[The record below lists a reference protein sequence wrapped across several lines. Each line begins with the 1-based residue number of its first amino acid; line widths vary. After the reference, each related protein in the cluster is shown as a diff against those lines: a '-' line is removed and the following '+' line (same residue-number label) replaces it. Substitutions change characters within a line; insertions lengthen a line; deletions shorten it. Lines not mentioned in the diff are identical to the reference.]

1 MYIEQSLSSDRLTL
15 PREGAITSPRIGG
28 FGSQIFAISYVAVFL
43 IFTVS
48 SPFLDLFVNYTISG
62 GSPIEKFH
70 PATYV
75 CVLFLFPLVLADA
88 IKRGSRLDR
97 QLLCFTILF
106 AFIAVF
112 LAIQNE
118 WAPMSAVVDVEVVP
132 IILLLAL
139 SRLSTDRIRTICR
152 LFVWIAFANAGMV
165 MVDFVRG
172 AYTFPVVQSLMK
184 DSFFRPAGFAGH
196 PIPAAMLS
204 VYAMYLV
211 LKGVVHSSFRRPLM
225 LFFLFSILLCKE
237 RTPLMIGGAIA
248 VVNLVR
254 PFMPRISK
262 REYLIDAVTAIAIP
276 GLFVIAYFS
285 GAFDRMLALGMWDGS
300 SQSRFK
306 IFDVLSYLSAGQLM
320 SGGISSSMIPLMAS
334 QTTNSS
340 HVESFFISA
349 VFAAGLPFAIFFALS
364 LIAFYWRFMRKSF
377 IFAGLVLVAFATSAD
392 FMIKGM
398 QPAALCLIGYY
409 LWRRDTEMPHVAKN
423 RRRLRLFGKSKRRKL
438 ALTAA

>member
-1 MYIEQSLSSDRLTL
+1 MNS
-15 PREGAITSPRIGG
+15 EGGALVNTHHVLVSPARNG
-28 FGSQIFAISYVAVFL
+28 FGSQIVALSNLTVLL
-43 IFTVS
+43 IFAVS
-48 SPFLDLFVNYTISG
+48 GATLNLFVNYTISG

-70 PATYV
+70 PATYI
-75 CVLFLFPLVLADA
+75 CLLFLLPLILADA
-88 IKRGSRLDR
+88 MKYGPRLDR

-106 AFIAVF
+106 ASIAVF

-132 IILLLAL
+132 IIVLLAL
-139 SRLSTDRIRTICR
+139 SRLTMHRLTKICR
-152 LFVWIAFANAGMV
+152 LFIWIAVANAGIV

-172 AYTFPVVQSLMK
+172 TYTFPVVQSLTN
-184 DSFFRPAGFAGH
+184 DRFFRPAGFAGH

-248 VVNLVR
+248 VINLVR
-254 PFMPRISK
+254 PFMPRASK
-262 REYLIDAVTAIAIP
+262 REYLVDAVTAIAIP

-306 IFDVLSYLSAGQLM
+306 IFDVLSFLSAGQLM
-320 SGGISSSMIPLMAS
+320 SGGISSSMVPMLSA
-334 QTTNSS
+334 QTTDSA

-423 RRRLRLFGKSKRRKL
+423 RRRLRLFGKGKRRKL